1 MRRNVFIATALVLFL
16 GLSSRIF
23 GAEEMIMIKT
33 VAVMPFTTSAESD
46 RSIDLTRLVEDC
58 LVKNKF
64 KVISQN
70 VLESFLAKKR
80 IRRTDLLDRSSI
92 RELGA
97 VLKTDVLITGSAAT
111 LAGSDPLVAIN
122 AQMIE
127 CIDGSIVWADSVS
140 CTGKDFV
147 TFLGLGRITSLKKLT
162 EIAIDDL
169 FKGLPARTE
178 FRHTSSA
185 LPFEIVRASFFP
197 KVLRG
202 GKRADLSIEV
212 KNIKGQLRDI
222 RAFVLDTKIEL
233 KTKDGRW
240 HTGTFTAPTIEGVYP
255 LKLYVTDRWNK
266 LITINA
272 AASLVVRNT
281 APHVTIFCPNK
292 LISPNNDG
300 INDYIRFFPKIL
312 KATTLESWRVEIKD
326 EDGNI
331 ARSEHGFRGL
341 PQGFVWQGRDNYN
354 QIVKDGTYFCRLII
368 TDKAGN
374 ISVTPE
380 EIFIVDA
387 AAPDVRIFLAGGD
400 EEEITLNVQTKDIS
414 KIADWELIVFDDQ
427 DNEVEKFGGK
437 GKIPATISL
446 ALKKKLETTPPEGK
460 RLLTYFLYVSDIAG
474 NRLEVIKQP
483 LEPIPSE
490 KSKDKEPEKKEKI
503 WVDDF

>member
-16 GLSSRIF
+16 GWSSRIF
-23 GAEEMIMIKT
+23 GAEETIMIKT

-46 RSIDLTRLVEDC
+46 RSIELTRLVENC

-80 IRRTDLLDRSSI
+80 IRRPNLLDRSTI

-97 VLKTDVLITGSAAT
+97 VIEADVLITGSGT
-111 LAGSDPLVAIN
+111 MLAGSDPLVAIN

-127 CIDGSIVWADSVS
+127 CIDGSIVWANSVS

-162 EIAIDDL
+162 EIAINDL

-178 FRHTSSA
+178 FSHTSSV
-185 LPFEIVRASFFP
+185 LPFKIVQASFFP

-222 RAFVLDTKIEL
+222 RAFVFDTNIEL
-233 KTKDGRW
+233 KTKDGLW
-240 HTGTFTAPTIEGVYP
+240 YTGTFTAPTIEGIYP

-266 LITINA
+266 LVTIDA

-281 APHVTIFCPNK
+281 APHITIFCPDK

-312 KATTLESWRVEIKD
+312 KVTTLESWRVEIKD

-331 ARSEHGFRGL
+331 ARSEHGFSGL
-341 PQGFVWQGRDNYN
+341 PKGFVWHGKNNYN
-354 QIVKDGTYFCRLII
+354 KIVEDGTYFCRLII

-387 AAPDVRIFLAGGD
+387 AAPDVRIFLAGGN
-400 EEEITLNVQTKDIS
+400 EEEITLNVQTKDMS
-414 KIADWELIVFDDQ
+414 EIADWELIVFDGQ
-427 DNEVEKFGGK
+427 DNEVEKLEGK
-437 GKIPATISL
+437 GEIPATIRL
-446 ALKKKLETTPPEGK
+446 AFKKKLETGLPEKK
-460 RLLTYFLYVSDIAG
+460 RLLTYFLYVSDIVG

-490 KSKDKEPEKKEKI
+490 KDKKKEPEKREKI